1 MLHNVMA
8 GAGGTIFNM
17 ENELEEIKWV
27 QDRYIETLA
36 SYTKMTKAKIKK
48 MLKTQ
53 RDVYISAEE
62 AINLGIA
69 DEII

>member
-1 MLHNVMA
+1 MDFTNL
-8 GAGGTIFNM
+8 
-17 ENELEEIKWV
+17 
-27 QDRYIETLA
+27 
-36 SYTKMTKAKIKK
+36 KIKK

-62 AINLGIA
+62 AIELGIA